1 MTEANIFSNARI
13 GFARLLSGADEKPH
27 DLFEIEKAE
36 GGRLY
41 GDYVLAFLK
50 DDAHFNVEIAA
61 FGYLDRRNA
70 GDLNPARRQHF
81 SVEECLAAEQ
91 LIRSFFPTLAFS
103 IRVSFPGKLFWA
115 RR

>member
-50 DDAHFNVEIAA
+50 DDARFNVEIAA